1 MAKSR
6 FEWQDFAEWG
16 FRILLSLSASGAGVV
31 FVEKFS
37 LGFAAQTFFWP
48 IYALLFYWLVIREI
62 YFNRKT
68 KPVQPMASVRVRF
81 SLEGTGFGTSSERKS
96 IHRFTDRL
104 EIALA
109 ETGIAWYDGDEFG
122 EGECALFMY
131 GSDPEAVYEAAL
143 PTLQKASFL
152 SGASVELCA
161 QGASTPFRVET
172 L

>member
-1 MAKSR
+1 MNR

-16 FRILLSLSASGAGVV
+16 FRIFLALSASGTGVV
-31 FVEKFS
+31 VVEKFS

-48 IYALLFYWLVIREI
+48 IYAVLVYWLVIREI
-62 YFNRKT
+62 NFKRKT
-68 KPVQPMASVRVRF
+68 EPVQPMASVRVCF
-81 SLEGTGFGTSSERKS
+81 SLEDAGFGTSSQRNS

-122 EGECALFMY
+122 EGECTLFMY
-131 GSDPEAVYEAAL
+131 GSNPEAVYEAAL
-143 PTLQKASFL
+143 PTLRKASFL
-152 SGASVELCA
+152 SGAKVELCA
-161 QGASTPFRVET
+161 PGTSTPFRVET